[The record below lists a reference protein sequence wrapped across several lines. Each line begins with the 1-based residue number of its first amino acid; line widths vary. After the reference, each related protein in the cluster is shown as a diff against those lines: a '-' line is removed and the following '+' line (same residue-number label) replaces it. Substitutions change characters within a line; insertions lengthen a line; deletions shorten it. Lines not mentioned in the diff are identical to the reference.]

1 MVGPAH
7 GDGDNATLTHAHTN
21 FPADIFVTRVA
32 PSKTF
37 DLLKEDFD
45 YMLILIVLVGL
56 SAASVVVKHL
66 SARKAVKQAW
76 K

>member
-1 MVGPAH
+1 MVWVIGWLMGDAH
-7 GDGDNATLTHAHTN
+7 GLVHVISVL
-21 FPADIFVTRVA
+21 DIFVTRVA

-45 YMLILIVLVGL
+45 YILISMVLAAL
-56 SAASVVVKHL
+56 TIASVVVKHL
-66 SARKAVKQAW
+66 SSRKAIKQAW